1 MSNAYAVPSL
11 KTTWSA
17 LFALV
22 TDLLGKFNA
31 AAQAGE
37 KTDEELARAMHD
49 GDEHAFEELYERY
62 FGKIYAFVVRRVG
75 HAATAED
82 LVSDVFL
89 KAFAHRRSFVWN
101 TSFSAWIY
109 RIATNRITDY
119 YRTRKSYD
127 EFDESEHDRPSTV
140 PKPQDE
146 IDNAILGR
154 RLEGVL
160 EQLTPR
166 ERTAVAMKY
175 YGECDNGEIAAALKV
190 TANNVGVILHRALKK
205 CERLYE

>member
-11 KTTWSA
+11 RHAWSA
-17 LFALV
+17 LFALAA
-22 TDLLGKFNA
+22 DLLGNFRA
-31 AAQAGE
+31 ASRAEE

-49 GDEHAFEELYERY
+49 GDEHAFEALYERY

-75 HAATAED
+75 HAPTAED
-82 LVSDVFL
+82 LVSEVFL

-101 TSFSAWIY
+101 VSFSAWIY
-109 RIATNRITDY
+109 RIATNRITDF

-127 EFDESEHDRPSTV
+127 EFDETEHDRPSTV

-146 IDNAILGR
+146 IDNAILGKK
-154 RLEGVL
+154 LEGVL

-175 YGECDNGEIAAALKV
+175 YAECDNGEIAAALKV

-205 CERLYE
+205 CSNLL